1 MTAMGHKQTSRRHL
15 ADVRFTPEN
24 GHREFG
30 WVSPLCAKS
39 GLMHCSKISA
49 YSIISSLPSA
59 VTASAKI
66 LMRIRSVFTC
76 ICEIV

>member
-1 MTAMGHKQTSRRHL
+1 MKRFGAISGLRARL
-15 ADVRFTPEN
+15 AHVRV
-24 GHREFG
+24 GAEFG

-76 ICEIV
+76 IREIV